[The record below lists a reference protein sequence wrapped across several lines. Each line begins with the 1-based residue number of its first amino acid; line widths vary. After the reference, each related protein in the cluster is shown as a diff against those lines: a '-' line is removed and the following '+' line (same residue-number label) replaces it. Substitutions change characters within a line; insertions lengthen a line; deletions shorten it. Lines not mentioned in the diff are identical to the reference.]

1 MNSGRPTVMAASN
14 SLRQVRGRVEGYFR
28 SSKILNLLSI
38 CCFLAGALYAI
49 SMLVYPWFVSP
60 RGWKHVQLVWD
71 RWQGLNVGMLA
82 FLSSVIA
89 FNISRYNAEQQRGR
103 EFLAA
108 KAFLPQAFS
117 ELSEYF
123 RSSASILASAWAR
136 QENENIDI
144 ARPQLP
150 SDYREIFQKCIRH
163 ATPEVGQYLV
173 GILVQMQ
180 VHGARMREFFRRD
193 DGIIRINSDRSN
205 LISYLYRL
213 GQLQALINKNFDF
226 ARNIDPFDSKPLDWE
241 DFRNAFGNLNIWYD
255 HYVVDDRTNLEGFTK
270 RAIERNNPN

>member
-1 MNSGRPTVMAASN
+1 MNTDQPTAMAAFN
-14 SLRQVRGRVEGYFR
+14 FLHQVRGRLRTYFR
-28 SSKILNLLSI
+28 SSNLLNFLSI

-71 RWQGLNVGMLA
+71 HWQGLNVGMLA

-89 FNISRYNAEQQRGR
+89 FNISRYNAEQQRAR

-123 RSSASILASAWAR
+123 KASASVLARAWNR
-136 QENENIDI
+136 QGNENIDI
-144 ARPQLP
+144 DPPNLRN
-150 SDYREIFQKCIRH
+150 DYREIFEKCIRH

-173 GILVQMQ
+173 DILVWMQ
-180 VHGARMREFFRRD
+180 VHNARMIEFFRRG
-193 DGIIRINSDRSN
+193 DGIVRINSDRLN
-205 LISYLYRL
+205 LLTYLYRL

-226 ARNIDPFDSKPLDWE
+226 ARNIVPFDSKPLDWE
-241 DFRNAFGNLNIWYD
+241 DFRNAFGNLNIWLQEYVIDD
-255 HYVVDDRTNLEGFTK
+255 HSNLEGFTK
-270 RAIERNNPN
+270 RAIERNNPD